1 MVAFGETAKWSEV
14 VGEAGQARGNGGRA
28 RIPPAAGTVEA
39 IDDATCVLHTGADT
53 PEALAIN
60 IGQLGMHGI
69 DFTVGDPPELVEL
82 LRSLANRY
90 LRAIAGATRTDTP
103 TTEG

>member
-1 MVAFGETAKWSEV
+1 
-14 VGEAGQARGNGGRA
+14 
-28 RIPPAAGTVEA
+28 
-39 IDDATCVLHTGADT
+39 VLHTGADT
-53 PEALAIN
+53 PQALAIN
-60 IGQLGMHGI
+60 IGQLDMHGI

-90 LRAIAGATRTDTP
+90 LRAIAGATRTSTP